1 MSSAQQRNDNRQRRG
16 SNGCLSSLPAL
27 RTPLR
32 LVAYRIPPFSSP
44 RSSAREAT
52 EKKREREK
60 KKINKG
66 SSLTERELIIIN
78 PARALLSG
86 PDPIDDDHA
95 SIRHFDSL
103 FVSSQFTKRRLPTSL
118 SLALWERHSA
128 RRKWPLSIRGEWCTW
143 ESIASAFS
151 ATIRRAPAAP
161 ASAAYLSIDLIHFP
175 LKKKKERETRWIGC
189 TGWVPLF
196 VLSSAPFSRFQL
208 VQRIDIFI
216 GSINGYSRF
225 LFSFPLG
232 PGFFSLFLPTT
243 GRRRLILTRNLRD
256 RLVVN
261 RIDHFLYIFFSFF
274 DWLMIFLH
282 VLMFSL
288 LFLCDLQGFEPQPVD
303 CCRQAHPPRTQ
314 LATQFVSQFFCIPI
328 LR

>member
-1 MSSAQQRNDNRQRRG
+1 MTITHPSDTLIHS
-16 SNGCLSSLPAL
+16 SSLLSLL
-27 RTPLR
+27 RGDYLPLSLWHFGSAIRPVENGLFLFGANGVLGNPSHLHFPPPFVELR
-32 LVAYRIPPFSSP
+32 LLRLLPHILALIWFISP
-44 RSSAREAT
+44 W
-52 EKKREREK
+52 KKR
-60 KKINKG
+60 
-66 SSLTERELIIIN
+66 
-78 PARALLSG
+78 
-86 PDPIDDDHA
+86 
-95 SIRHFDSL
+95 
-103 FVSSQFTKRRLPTSL
+103 
-118 SLALWERHSA
+118 
-128 RRKWPLSIRGEWCTW
+128 
-143 ESIASAFS
+143 
-151 ATIRRAPAAP
+151 
-161 ASAAYLSIDLIHFP
+161 
-175 LKKKKERETRWIGC
+175 KERETRWIGC

-261 RIDHFLYIFFSFF
+261 RIDHFLYIFFPFF